1 MTVRTSEPTAMTP
14 KKTGHTGFFAR
25 VYQITRLIPYGQ
37 VATYGQIAAIV
48 GDRRAARTVGWALR
62 ALQGGTNVPWH
73 RVINA
78 KGSTSARCRGQVA
91 TVQRGLLEQE
101 GIVFDREGRTDLGT
115 YQWEGMDWP
124 EIQALQRSW
133 HTGSPESV

>member
-1 MTVRTSEPTAMTP
+1 MTP
-14 KKTGHTGFFAR
+14 KKPGHTGFFAR
-25 VYQITRLIPYGQ
+25 VYQVTRLIPYGQ

-62 ALQGGTNVPWH
+62 ALQEDTDVPWH

-78 KGSTSARCRGQVA
+78 RGKTSARYREQA
-91 TVQRGLLEQE
+91 AIVQRGLLEQE
-101 GIVFDREGRTDLGT
+101 GIVFDREGRSDLDT

-124 EIQALQRSW
+124 EIQVLRRSW
-133 HTGSPESV
+133 YTESPESV